1 MAFCSACGNEIK
13 DSVNFCQDCGAT
25 QSQSEFIDEPKD
37 WIVTLLLSFFLGC
50 LGVHRFYTGH
60 TGIGVAQLLTL
71 GGCGIWA
78 FIDFIIILVGNFKDA
93 QGGRPCASLTSPTNM
108 MIKSINAQIP
118 QPPHANNLATPNPL
132 FPV

>member
-1 MAFCSACGNEIK
+1 MKLDLHIIKGELMAFCSACGNEIE
-13 DSVNFCQDCGAT
+13 DSVKFCQDCGET
-25 QSQSEFIDEPKD
+25 QSQFIDEPKD

-93 QGGRPCASLTSPTNM
+93 QGRPL
-108 MIKSINAQIP
+108 KK
-118 QPPHANNLATPNPL
+118 
-132 FPV
+132 

>member
-13 DSVNFCQDCGAT
+13 DSVKFCQDCGAT
-25 QSQSEFIDEPKD
+25 QSESEFIDEPKD
-37 WIVTLLLSFFLGC
+37 WIVTLLLSFFFGC

-93 QGGRPCASLTSPTNM
+93 QGRPL
-108 MIKSINAQIP
+108 KK
-118 QPPHANNLATPNPL
+118 
-132 FPV
+132 

>member
-1 MAFCSACGNEIK
+1 MSLWHFVQHAEMKSKIVK
-13 DSVNFCQDCGAT
+13 FCQGCGKT
-25 QSQSEFIDEPKD
+25 QSPFIDDPKD

-93 QGGRPCASLTSPTNM
+93 QGRSL
-108 MIKSINAQIP
+108 KK
-118 QPPHANNLATPNPL
+118 
-132 FPV
+132 